1 MGIKLPLEPPCLSVC
16 LKESKE
22 MAAPP
27 LSLARRVAGASYPA
41 AAAAAHSSSRSGYLR
56 HRLLPS
62 KRWSGVVKMGAAV
75 GGGQGGGEEEEE
87 TRQAK
92 EMAAARRRW
101 ETLIREQK
109 IKTLTPREAGYTFK
123 LTDKVLLD
131 VRPSNERQKA
141 WVKGSTWIPVF
152 DVDTSSD
159 LNGLSKKAFSFVMG
173 GWWSGISTMSFNK
186 NFVQQVQEKFS
197 KDTDIILV
205 CQKGLRSIAASEQLY
220 NAGFE
225 NLFWVQGGLEAAE
238 EEDFEREGS
247 QPFKLAGI
255 GGVSEFFGWTDQQR
269 AQAAKEGWGY
279 RLLFTGRLVGAIV
292 LADALFVGAQ
302 SIGPLLQQLQS
313 R

>member
-1 MGIKLPLEPPCLSVC
+1 
-16 LKESKE
+16 

-27 LSLARRVAGASYPA
+27 LSLARRVAGASSP
-41 AAAAAHSSSRSGYLR
+41 AAAAHSSSRSR
-56 HRLLPS
+56 SFRPRLLPS

-75 GGGQGGGEEEEE
+75 GGGQGGEEEE

-92 EMAAARRRW
+92 EMAAARKRW

-141 WVKGSTWIPVF
+141 WVKGSTWVPVF

-159 LNGLSKKAFSFVMG
+159 LNGLSKKAFNFMIG
-173 GWWSGISTMSFNK
+173 GWWSGSSTMSFNK
-186 NFVQQVQEKFS
+186 NFVQQVEEKFS

-205 CQKGLRSIAASEQLY
+205 CQKGLRSIAAAEQLY

-302 SIGPLLQQLQS
+302 SIGPLLQQLQPH
-313 R
+313 

>member
-1 MGIKLPLEPPCLSVC
+1 
-16 LKESKE
+16 

-27 LSLARRVAGASYPA
+27 LSLARRVAGASSP
-41 AAAAAHSSSRSGYLR
+41 AAAAHSSSRSR
-56 HRLLPS
+56 SFRPRLLPS

-75 GGGQGGGEEEEE
+75 GGGQGGEEEE

-92 EMAAARRRW
+92 EMAAARKRW

-109 IKTLTPREAGYTFK
+109 IKTLTPREAG
-123 LTDKVLLD
+123 
-131 VRPSNERQKA
+131 
-141 WVKGSTWIPVF
+141 
-152 DVDTSSD
+152 
-159 LNGLSKKAFSFVMG
+159 LSKKAFNFMIG
-173 GWWSGISTMSFNK
+173 GWWSGSSTMSFNK
-186 NFVQQVQEKFS
+186 NFVQQVEEKFS

-205 CQKGLRSIAASEQLY
+205 CQKGLRSIAAAEQLY

-302 SIGPLLQQLQS
+302 SIGPLLQQLQPH
-313 R
+313 